1 MKWFSFHPTKNLND
15 HPILEISG
23 RIQGEDPQLELK
35 WNVEKVY
42 IRKR

>member
-1 MKWFSFHPTKNLND
+1 MKWFSFHPTKNLTD

-23 RIQGEDPQLELK
+23 RIQEDPQLELK